1 MDEDRMGLDLFRDVP
16 AAYAVFQVIPNEG
29 GSGAMDARY
38 VYVNQL
44 YCTIAGRA
52 PKDLLGHRF
61 FEVYPQG
68 NPLWMD
74 GKRATPCAGG

>member
-52 PKDLLGHRF
+52 PRIFWDTGSLRCIPRGTLCG
-61 FEVYPQG
+61 
-68 NPLWMD
+68 WTA
-74 GKRATPCAGG
+74 ATGR